1 MDRLKT
7 DSTEITCEFWGG
19 ASQALPR
26 GQPGLPGP
34 ESCPRRASAHV
45 TGPNT
50 AKGKQ
55 THTPG
60 DTLDPN
66 TPREKEA
73 MGTIASPDAS
83 TAPDREVLTW
93 QGFGDASRELT
104 QQIIDSG
111 WIPDLIVA
119 IARGGLIPAGAIAY
133 AMDVKAI
140 GTMNVEFYS
149 GIGETLDEPML
160 LPPLMDVSAM
170 DGKRVLVVDDVADSG
185 KTLKMVMDL
194 IDEHGLTLDGSAAV
208 RVEARSAVIYKK
220 PVSIIEPD
228 YVWAHTDKWINFP
241 WSTLP
246 VIKP

>member
-1 MDRLKT
+1 
-7 DSTEITCEFWGG
+7 
-19 ASQALPR
+19 
-26 GQPGLPGP
+26 
-34 ESCPRRASAHV
+34 
-45 TGPNT
+45 
-50 AKGKQ
+50 
-55 THTPG
+55 
-60 DTLDPN
+60 
-66 TPREKEA
+66 
-73 MGTIASPDAS
+73 MGTTASPDAT

-93 QGFGDASRELT
+93 EGFGDASRELT
-104 QQIIDSG
+104 QQIVDSG

-149 GIGETLDEPML
+149 GIGETLTEPVL

-194 IDEHGLTLDGSAAV
+194 IDEHGLSLDGSASI

>member
-1 MDRLKT
+1 
-7 DSTEITCEFWGG
+7 
-19 ASQALPR
+19 
-26 GQPGLPGP
+26 
-34 ESCPRRASAHV
+34 
-45 TGPNT
+45 
-50 AKGKQ
+50 
-55 THTPG
+55 
-60 DTLDPN
+60 
-66 TPREKEA
+66 
-73 MGTIASPDAS
+73 MGTTASPDAT

-104 QQIIDSG
+104 QQIVDSG
-111 WIPDLIVA
+111 WVPDLIVA
-119 IARGGLIPAGAIAY
+119 IRARRPHPGRRHRLRDGRQG
-133 AMDVKAI
+133 DRHHD
-140 GTMNVEFYS
+140 VEFYS

-194 IDEHGLTLDGSAAV
+194 IDEHGLSLDGSASI

>member
-1 MDRLKT
+1 
-7 DSTEITCEFWGG
+7 
-19 ASQALPR
+19 
-26 GQPGLPGP
+26 
-34 ESCPRRASAHV
+34 
-45 TGPNT
+45 
-50 AKGKQ
+50 
-55 THTPG
+55 
-60 DTLDPN
+60 
-66 TPREKEA
+66 
-73 MGTIASPDAS
+73 MGTIASPDAT

-93 QGFGDASRELT
+93 EGFGGASRELA
-104 QQIIDSG
+104 QQIVESG

-133 AMDVKAI
+133 
-140 GTMNVEFYS
+140 
-149 GIGETLDEPML
+149 
-160 LPPLMDVSAM
+160 AM

-194 IDEHGLTLDGSAAV
+194 IDEHGLSLDGSASI